1 MDNQA
6 KPFVDAID
14 KKVKLDVLKSQDE
27 WPIVEDTI
35 NDLISSL
42 ATQLLND
49 NPVDHETYKEI
60 RYKIEG
66 LRMVTSAF
74 EAIERNGKQAE
85 QGLKAI
91 NGE

>member
-27 WPIVEDTI
+27 WPIVQDTI
-35 NDLISSL
+35 NDLISNL

-49 NPVDHETYKEI
+49 DPVNHDTYKEI

-66 LRMVTSAF
+66 LRMITSAF

>member
-1 MDNQA
+1 MSSQSQ
-6 KPFVDAID
+6 PFIDAID
-14 KKVKLDVLKSQDE
+14 KKVKLDVLKNQDE
-27 WPIVEDTI
+27 WPIIEETI
-35 NDLISSL
+35 NGLISNL

-49 NPVDHETYKEI
+49 SPVDHESYKEI

-66 LRMVTSAF
+66 LRMVTAAF

-85 QGLKAI
+85 EGLKAI

>member
-1 MDNQA
+1 MSKQA
-6 KPFVDAID
+6 QPFIDAVD
-14 KKVKLDVLKSQDE
+14 KKVKLDVLKEQPE
-27 WPIVEDTI
+27 WSIVNDTI
-35 NDLISSL
+35 NGLISSL

-49 NPVDHETYKEI
+49 EPKDHEEYKEI

-66 LRMVTSAF
+66 LRMLSSAF

-85 QGLKAI
+85 EGLKTI

>member
-1 MDNQA
+1 MSSQSQ
-6 KPFVDAID
+6 PFIDAID

-27 WPIVEDTI
+27 WPIIEETI
-35 NDLISSL
+35 SELMANL

-49 NPVDHETYKEI
+49 DPVNHESYKEI

-66 LRMVTSAF
+66 LRMVSAAF

-85 QGLKAI
+85 EGLKAI

>member
-6 KPFVDAID
+6 KPFIDAID

-27 WPIVEDTI
+27 WPIIEDTI
-35 NDLISSL
+35 NDIIANL

-66 LRMVTSAF
+66 LRMVTAAF

>member
-27 WPIVEDTI
+27 WPIIEDTI

>member
-1 MDNQA
+1 MSSQSQ
-6 KPFVDAID
+6 PFIDAID

-27 WPIVEDTI
+27 WPIIEETI
-35 NDLISSL
+35 SELMANL

-49 NPVDHETYKEI
+49 DPVDHESYKEI

-66 LRMVTSAF
+66 LRMVSAAF

-85 QGLKAI
+85 EGLKAI